1 MCGLWQMLFLVGAG
15 GAHLLTCGSFFFNML
30 LVSGRES
37 RKRAREQER
46 KRDRERERERHCAD
60 VIASLQAGS
69 SPSRSLCDTAAEKPD
84 ESEDFAC
91 RMSCETWK

>member
-46 KRDRERERERHCAD
+46 KRDRERERESHCAD
-60 VIASLQAGS
+60 VIAQLAGWFIPKSL
-69 SPSRSLCDTAAEKPD
+69 PL
-84 ESEDFAC
+84 
-91 RMSCETWK
+91 

>member
-1 MCGLWQMLFLVGAG
+1 MLFLVGAG
-15 GAHLLTCGSFFFNML
+15 GAHLLTCGSFFFKVL

-37 RKRAREQER
+37 RTRARERER
-46 KRDRERERERHCAD
+46 KRERERERHCAD

-84 ESEDFAC
+84 ESEDLAC